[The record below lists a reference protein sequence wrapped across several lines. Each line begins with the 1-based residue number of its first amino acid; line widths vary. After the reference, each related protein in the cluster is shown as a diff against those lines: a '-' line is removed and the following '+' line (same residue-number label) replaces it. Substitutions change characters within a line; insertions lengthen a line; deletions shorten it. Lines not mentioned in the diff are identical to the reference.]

1 MANKDAAFGL
11 RAIGKV
17 GQNRDNQGLSEYSI
31 AAKSSAIYQND
42 PVKALA
48 TGYIGVAGAG
58 GNLLGSLNGVFY
70 TDSSNSKP
78 TWANHLAA
86 SNAATDIVGFVS
98 DDPYER
104 FEIQSSTTLPIED
117 INLNADLATY
127 VAGSS
132 PNYISKVEVD
142 TGTMVSTAAQIRVI
156 GVTKDDENNQLAN
169 ATTYAANVN
178 VVGIINEH
186 NLSKN
191 QHRGQVHSERRVI

>member
-1 MANKDAAFGL
+1 MATTNVDNAFGL
-11 RAIGKV
+11 RPIGKV

-31 AAKSSAIYQND
+31 EANATAIYQND
-42 PVKALA
+42 PVQALA
-48 TGYIGVAGAG
+48 SGYIGVGAAG

-70 TDSSNSKP
+70 TDSSTSKP
-78 TWANHLAA
+78 SWANHLEA

-104 FEIQSSTTLPIED
+104 FEIQADAAMPIEN

-132 PNYISKVEVD
+132 PNYISKVEVN

-186 NLSKN
+186 NLKTTS
-191 QHRGQVHSERRVI
+191 GI